1 MKKLFVSSL
10 PYSVDDAQL
19 EQIFASYGTVL
30 SAKVIIDRDTGRSK
44 GFGFVE
50 IEEDDKAAQAIAEL
64 HESEYEGRNLIVNEA
79 RPKEDKP
86 RGGGGGYGGGSRG
99 NGGGGYGGGGN
110 RY

>member
-19 EQIFASYGTVL
+19 EQIFAKYGTVV

-44 GFGFVE
+44 GFGFAE

-86 RGGGGGYGGGSRG
+86 RGGGYGGGSHG
-99 NGGGGYGGGGN
+99 GGGGYGGGGN

>member
-10 PYSVDDAQL
+10 PYSVDDAGL
-19 EQIFASYGTVL
+19 AEIFKDYGTVL
-30 SAKVIIDRDTGRSK
+30 SAKVIMDRDTGRSK

-50 IEEDDKAAQAIAEL
+50 IEEDDQAARDIADL
-64 HESEYEGRNLIVNEA
+64 HESELGGRNLIVNEA

-86 RGGGGGYGGGSRG
+86 RGGGGGYGGG
-99 NGGGGYGGGGN
+99 GGGGYGGGGN

>member
-19 EQIFASYGTVL
+19 EQIFAGYGTVL

-50 IEEDDKAAQAIAEL
+50 IEEDDQAAKAIAEL
-64 HESEYEGRNLIVNEA
+64 HESEYGGRNLIVNEA

-86 RGGGGGYGGGSRG
+86 RGGGGYGGG
-99 NGGGGYGGGGN
+99 NGGGYGGGE
-110 RY
+110 